1 MVELEK
7 AGVPTA
13 VILSD
18 GFQHDADASAR
29 AFGMGPIPRVEVP
42 KVYNNITTAE
52 AHSQTEP
59 VVPEL
64 MELLTKQVTGET
76 IEEAAIQAAQS
87 RREVFTGEDQFDAL
101 ERFNEEFLDRDWGDG
116 FPLIAPTP
124 SRVEH
129 MLTGTTMDPDEIV
142 CKLPPGNGMVTVQ
155 KVATNCVMAGCKPE
169 HLPVVIAA
177 CRALAQM
184 DPFAAR
190 GLLMSTSAGAPLILV
205 NGPVAHEVGLNSKRA
220 ALGPGKISRVN
231 VVVGR
236 AFTLTLKNG
245 GHWYPGVL
253 DMDTIGTPR
262 KFSLCV
268 SENEDDTP
276 WEPWHVEQGFAPEQS
291 TVTIFPTGGERD
303 HGNQGVDT
311 ADGLLKSIANSI
323 EGRGG
328 YIADLQGEHDR
339 TSAGQIRSG
348 GGTLILLAPAHAQP
362 IAKGGFSKA
371 AAKEFLHHHVN
382 VPASKPMSNFNVP
395 DKVRFQYRWLYDLPE
410 SEREKVMLPG
420 HLHAGAYH
428 IVCVGANDRAKNLL
442 VGSGDPSIIEVTG
455 RVGQA

>member
-7 AGVPTA
+7 AGIPTA
-13 VILSD
+13 IILSD

-52 AHSQTEP
+52 ARGQTEP
-59 VVPEL
+59 VVPQL
-64 MELLTKQVTGET
+64 IELLTRQMTGEDL
-76 IEEAAIQAAQS
+76 EEAAIQAAQS
-87 RREVFTGEDQFDAL
+87 RREIFQGEDPFDAL
-101 ERFNEEFLDRDWGDG
+101 DAFNEAFLSRDWGDG
-116 FPLIAPTP
+116 FPLIPPTHA
-124 SRVEH
+124 RVEH
-129 MLTGTTMDPDEIV
+129 MLTGSSMDPDEIV

-155 KVATNCVMAGCKPE
+155 KVATNCVMAGCRPE
-169 HLPVVIAA
+169 HLPVVLAA
-177 CRALAQM
+177 CRAISQM

-205 NGPVAHEVGLNSKRA
+205 NGPIREEIGLNSKRA
-220 ALGPGKISRVN
+220 ALGPGKLSRVN
-231 VVVGR
+231 VAIGR

-268 SENEDDTP
+268 AENEEHTP
-276 WEPWHVEQGFAPEQS
+276 WEPWHVEQGFDPEQS
-291 TVTIFPTGGERD
+291 TVTIFPTGGEHD

-311 ADGLLKSIANSI
+311 PDGLLRSIASGI
-323 EGRGG
+323 GRGGG

-339 TSAGQIRSG
+339 TAPGEIRSG
-348 GGTLILLAPAHAQP
+348 GGTLILIAPAHAQP
-362 IAKGGFSKA
+362 IAQGGFSKA
-371 AAKEFLHHHVN
+371 AAKEFIHHHVN
-382 VPASKPMSNFNVP
+382 VPASKPMSHFNVP
-395 DKVRFQYRWLYDLPE
+395 DKVRFQYRWLYDLTE

-428 IVCVGANDRAKNLL
+428 LVCVGANDRAKNLII
-442 VGSGDPSIIEVTG
+442 GSGDASIVEITH
-455 RVGQA
+455 RN